1 MKVIQVVGRSNAG
14 KTTFIKSLIVALSP
28 HGPVGVVKHLGHHGF
43 FIEPGKDTTAYYE
56 SNAAISCGVDEEKS
70 VFISQETDL
79 NSALD
84 TLCNAGVRYAILEG
98 FKARVFPRI
107 VIGDLEC
114 EKTLLRDPSVDEV
127 IGSLDDFEDYYT
139 MEGLVREL
147 KRDCGVSHAGSI
159 LTFSGIIREQTDE
172 ERTDN
177 DLTERVQGEIES
189 LPGILG
195 ARVYHRRDIVHIAIL
210 AEEGREAFTAAA
222 SAIERLRQELKLP

>member
-70 VFISQETDL
+70 VFISQETDSTAPSIP
-79 NSALD
+79 SA
-84 TLCNAGVRYAILEG
+84 TPVSGMPSWRVQG
-98 FKARVFPRI
+98 RVFPRI

-114 EKTLLRDPSVDEV
+114 EDPARPSVGDV
-127 IGSLDDFEDYYT
+127 VAALDRFEDYYT

-147 KRDCGVSHAGSI
+147 RHDCGVSHAGSI
-159 LTFSGIIREQTDE
+159 LTFSGIIREQMGEKRID
-172 ERTDN
+172 DPA
-177 DLTERVQGEIES
+177 ERVQGEIES

-210 AEEGREAFTAAA
+210 AEEGQEAFAAA
-222 SAIERLRQELKLP
+222 VSAIERLRQELKLPEE

>member
-147 KRDCGVSHAGSI
+147 RHDCGVSHAGSI